1 MESYICDRCSK
12 GFRSNAVYTRHLQK
26 ITPCANITETTQKKK
41 LIRVKSFSTTKVS
54 QNETPIKDIDEISSE
69 NDTKKELGQF
79 YTTNYKYIL
88 QNFTIPKEETI
99 IIEPFAGQG
108 DLLNFVDS
116 SKYTTEC
123 YDLDPKMSFINKRD
137 TLDNPPSYKGKF
149 IITNPPYLARN
160 KSKSK
165 DIFDKH
171 DTNDLY
177 KCFMKQIIDD
187 PANGGILII
196 PLNFWCSIRKSDIEL
211 RRDFLNIYNVNA
223 INIFEERVF
232 DDTSYSTCSFQFAKK
247 SNDCESLADKK
258 INVYIYPQ
266 KEKFIFELNE
276 SNNYTFGGEIY
287 NLEQSKN
294 IIVERL
300 TKDNIKDNKQYI
312 TNILV
317 KCIDDSSQ
325 SKISLS
331 IVSDDNI
338 YIDTTPNLSAR
349 SYAGLLIKPKLSIEQ
364 QTKLVDAFNTYIN
377 IQREKYNSLFLTNY
391 RESNTIARKR
401 ISFSLAFEIVNYLI
415 HSLKIV
421 SQ

>member
-12 GFRSNAVYTRHLQK
+12 EFRSNAGYKRHLHK
-26 ITPCANITETTQKKK
+26 ITPCDITEIKTKKK
-41 LIRVKSFSTTKVS
+41 LIRVKNFSTKTNVS
-54 QNETPIKDIDEISSE
+54 QNETPVKDIDEE

-88 QNFTIPKEETI
+88 QNFSIPKEETI

-116 SKYTTEC
+116 SKYSTEC

-187 PANGGILII
+187 PANGGIVII

-211 RRDFLNIYNVNA
+211 RRDFLNIYSVNA

-232 DDTSYSTCSFQFAKK
+232 DDTSYSTCSFQFTKK
-247 SNDCESLADKK
+247 SNDSNDKK

-266 KEKFIFELNE
+266 KDKFIFELNE

-287 NLEQSKN
+287 NLQQSKN

-300 TKDNIKDNKQYI
+300 TKDNINDNKEYI

-317 KCIDDSSQ
+317 KCIDDSSH

-349 SYAGLLIKPKLSIEQ
+349 SYAGLLIKPKMSMEQ

-401 ISFSLAFEIVNYLI
+401 ISFSLAFEIANYLI

-421 SQ
+421 S